1 MERGIRYGVGCG
13 IVAMANHSGTSTLFS
28 SGDYWGG
35 KRSQKCGRDFCA
47 EPFFG
52 MDIPRLD
59 SGVGVVVY
67 RTAESLVRN

>member
-1 MERGIRYGVGCG
+1 MSLTQDIQ
-13 IVAMANHSGTSTLFS
+13 S
-28 SGDYWGG
+28 SRLYWGG